1 MTSVFP
7 RQILEMTQILSKPI
21 NFTEKD
27 LSDYHEIIQFITQNA
42 SLVYELNNH
51 HQAAT
56 HLKINR
62 KAFEKVNKSVIQ
74 KSFLNYSVLS
84 VLKAAVCFNKPT
96 NIILLFQN
104 FMKATVGK
112 RVEWQHA
119 ADCCQS
125 SLIKY
130 FTDKKEIPRD
140 NKELFN
146 KLPLEH

>member
-7 RQILEMTQILSKPI
+7 RQILEMTQISKPI
-21 NFTEKD
+21 NFNEKD
-27 LSDYHEIIQFITQNA
+27 LSDYHEIIQFITSNANA

-96 NIILLFQN
+96 NIIVLF
-104 FMKATVGK
+104 
-112 RVEWQHA
+112 
-119 ADCCQS
+119 
-125 SLIKY
+125 
-130 FTDKKEIPRD
+130 
-140 NKELFN
+140 
-146 KLPLEH
+146 

>member
-21 NFTEKD
+21 NFNEKD
-27 LSDYHEIIQFITQNA
+27 LSDYHEIIQFITSNA

-96 NIILLFQN
+96 NIILL
-104 FMKATVGK
+104 
-112 RVEWQHA
+112 
-119 ADCCQS
+119 
-125 SLIKY
+125 
-130 FTDKKEIPRD
+130 
-140 NKELFN
+140 
-146 KLPLEH
+146 

>member
-1 MTSVFP
+1 MATENWMQNDICFP
-7 RQILEMTQILSKPI
+7 RP
-21 NFTEKD
+21 NFEETIFIHTDRLQWK
-27 LSDYHEIIQFITQNA
+27 LFDYLEIIQFITLNA

-96 NIILLFQN
+96 NIILLF
-104 FMKATVGK
+104 
-112 RVEWQHA
+112 
-119 ADCCQS
+119 
-125 SLIKY
+125 
-130 FTDKKEIPRD
+130 
-140 NKELFN
+140 
-146 KLPLEH
+146 